1 VPTVS
6 LDPDTYRILKKISK
20 MLKVSMS
27 SIVRIA
33 LIKQIKHMVD
43 EGIPPEL
50 ELEMYYYELTEL
62 YRLLQMSIRIKRWFN
77 ERLEELKALGE
88 SEDYTPIKVLAN
100 NYVERIKE
108 IYEEL
113 EKSFKEKKKI
123 TKEEV
128 EEKIGEEIR
137 EEIEIIEE
145 EDMK

>member
-1 VPTVS
+1 MPTVS
-6 LDPDTYRILKKISK
+6 LDPNTYRLLKKISK

-33 LIKQIKHMVD
+33 LVKQIKNMVD

-50 ELEMYYYELTEL
+50 ELEMYYYELVEL
-62 YRLLQMSIRIKRWFN
+62 YRLLQMSIRIKRWFE
-77 ERLEELKALGE
+77 ERLEELKTLGE
-88 SEDYTPIKVLAN
+88 SENYTPIKVLAN

-128 EEKIGEEIR
+128 EKELGEEI
-137 EEIEIIEE
+137 IESIEVEE
-145 EDMK
+145 EK